1 MDSDSEKLSFHF
13 SGEKGKFNAA
23 GGWFDSRVLRDQ
35 IIRKTFKVE
44 DTMVPVPGFQ
54 FGQLLCKFII

>member
-1 MDSDSEKLSFHF
+1 MDSDSEKSSFHF
-13 SGEKGKFNAA
+13 SGDKGKLNAA
-23 GGWFDSRVLRDQ
+23 GGWFDSQVLRDQ

-54 FGQLLCKFII
+54 FGQFC